1 MFFSGG
7 TVPRHPLF
15 YNRLGGLYQGE
26 VAQAPTVGSD
36 RQRDGIGI
44 GEVCRVSEGRKSGP
58 AGRLPTKIDTAE
70 AERAELLRVGKPLGA
85 KIKGL
90 VTIVTPRT
98 FQRWVEA
105 EREGYSHNREV
116 ETKTKGDN
124 QQLDEILLYYHSS
137 RTQLSVDCNSPT
149 PREMESPSL
158 GKVVSIPQV
167 GSLNDR
173 YTRAA

>member
-1 MFFSGG
+1 M
-7 TVPRHPLF
+7 HPLLALIANATESELAK
-15 YNRLGGLYQGE
+15 YIEYLKVENQVL
-26 VAQAPTVGSD
+26 QA
-36 RQRDGIGI
+36 
-44 GEVCRVSEGRKSGP
+44 
-58 AGRLPTKIDTAE
+58 RLPKKIDTTE
-70 AERAELLRVGKPLGA
+70 AERAVLLRAGKPLGA

-90 VTIVTPRT
+90 ITIVTPRT
-98 FQRWVEA
+98 FQRWGKA